1 MAEEGPLNDL
11 RCGGELPRLGKAP
24 LHGEGSGFTASR
36 PRPLL
41 AAVKRFGPLAV
52 IAAVLILIVAMGW
65 HRHITLENIAAN
77 RDALR
82 EFTEQHKLSAVL
94 AFAGIYIAVV
104 ALSLPGA
111 LVLTISG
118 GLLFGA
124 VLGATVAVVAAT
136 AGATV
141 VFLIAK
147 TSLGESFTSVA
158 GPWLEKLRQGFE
170 KEGIRYML
178 FLRLVPFPFV
188 LVNLAPALIGVSL
201 RTFVIGT
208 FFGIIP
214 GTVTFSFLGYT
225 LDQIIA
231 KAKAGHDACVASK
244 GAAACKLSI
253 DASELPI
260 TQIFVAL
267 ALIGI
272 LSLIPTVVRKWRNS
286 HAATE

>member
-1 MAEEGPLNDL
+1 MSDL
-11 RCGGELPRLGKAP
+11 RCGSEHPRLAKGP
-24 LHGEGSGFTASR
+24 LRGGEGTDFAAGR
-36 PRPLL
+36 PRSLL
-41 AAVKRFGPLAV
+41 ATLKRFGPLAV
-52 IAAVLILIVAMGW
+52 IAAVLILVVAMGW
-65 HRHITLENIAAN
+65 HRHITLENVATH

-82 EFTEQHKLSAVL
+82 EFTEQHKLAAVL

-111 LVLTISG
+111 LLLTISG

-124 VLGATVAVVAAT
+124 ALGATVAVVAAT
-136 AGATV
+136 TGATI

-147 TSLGESFTSVA
+147 TSLGESITSVA
-158 GPWLEKLRQGFE
+158 GPWLEKLREGFE
-170 KEGIRYML
+170 KEGVRYML

-244 GAAACKLSI
+244 GTAACKLSI
-253 DASELPI
+253 DGSELPI
-260 TQIFVAL
+260 TQIFIAL

-272 LSLIPTVVRKWRNS
+272 LSLIPTVVRKWRKS